1 LRRAAPHAAPQPRAS
16 GAVAGLDPALGRAA
30 RGADEHA
37 YRPRPRQAAGRNA
50 RECGPRPRPH
60 GDRVVSVLFTVV
72 LPVFLILGYGYV
84 VTWRGMLSDSAI
96 DGIQRF
102 AQNFALPV
110 LLFQSMAAM
119 DMGGDLDAGKIV

>member
-1 LRRAAPHAAPQPRAS
+1 M
-16 GAVAGLDPALGRAA
+16 
-30 RGADEHA
+30 
-37 YRPRPRQAAGRNA
+37 
-50 RECGPRPRPH
+50 
-60 GDRVVSVLFTVV
+60 SVLFTVV

-110 LLFQSMAAM
+110 LLFQSIVKSPINVGEATGLVVAGVGTGLAGPSRDMLIKRAAPPGAREPQPARKGPAAV
-119 DMGGDLDAGKIV
+119 GGGGGGIYNP